1 MTARTTTLESPW
13 LVAALLILSLTA
25 CAEKGP
31 FSINLMPA
39 PEVYDD
45 EVLNP
50 LKDDGAI
57 ADAPFHGILYVTG
70 REPIQEGDKEDF
82 YRNERGTVLRVGMAQ
97 IDMKGEKGEEIS
109 WEEARKI
116 SLAKTRSAKYPLI
129 VGSVE
134 EFGILHSLQPF
145 GFLHDPSE
153 FEGAP
158 AADEHFADLI
168 NQKLAVSK
176 RKDVFIYVHGYKVVF
191 ENPILVAAEL
201 WHFLGYDGVF
211 IAYSWPSTPKTTAYF
226 KDTETAEL
234 SGRNLRLTLEFL
246 AENTDAERIHI
257 VGYSAGTRVVMTAL
271 HQLALKH
278 DQDSEETV
286 RAKLRLQSVALVGSD
301 YDRHKFAGT
310 VADGLFKVTNSM
322 SVYQS
327 STDGALGMSNF
338 FYGRNRLGEM
348 KSMENATET
357 VWDYL
362 RNTDE
367 LFFIDVSGAEG
378 SDTGNGHGYFRSSPW
393 ASSDL
398 LMTLFYGLTPAERGL
413 VRGENDATWSFPEDY
428 VSRLRAAIITHNP
441 EIAESLQEPES
452 ETEPSPEEGASQ

>member
-1 MTARTTTLESPW
+1 MTARITILESPW
-13 LVAALLILSLTA
+13 LVAAVLILSLTG

-45 EVLNP
+45 EVVNP
-50 LKDDGAI
+50 LKDDGDI

-70 REPIQEGDKEDF
+70 REPIQEGDKEEF
-82 YRNERGTVLRVGMAQ
+82 YRNERDTVLRVGMAQ

-109 WEEARKI
+109 WEDARKI
-116 SLAKTRSAKYPLI
+116 SLAKTRSANYPLI

-134 EFGILHSLQPF
+134 EFGILNSLRPY
-145 GFLHDPSE
+145 GFLNDPAE
-153 FEGAP
+153 FESAP
-158 AADEHFADLI
+158 VADEHFADLI

-176 RKDVFIYVHGYKVVF
+176 RKDVFVYVHGYKVVF

-234 SGRNLRLTLEFL
+234 SGRNLRLTLEYL
-246 AENTDAERIHI
+246 AEHTDAERIHI

-278 DQDSEETV
+278 DKDSEETV
-286 RAKLRLQSVALVGSD
+286 QKKLRLQSVALVGSD
-301 YDRHKFAGT
+301 YDRFKFAGT

-327 STDGALGMSNF
+327 ATDSALGMSNF
-338 FYGRNRLGEM
+338 VYGRNRLGELM
-348 KSMENATET
+348 TMENATAT
-357 VWDYL
+357 VLDYL
-362 RNTDE
+362 RDNDE
-367 LFFIDVSGAEG
+367 LAFINVSGAEG

-393 ASSDL
+393 VSSDL
-398 LMTLFYGLTPAERGL
+398 LMTLFYGLLPEERGL
-413 VRGENDATWSFPEDY
+413 VRGEHEVIWSFPEDY
-428 VSRLRAAIITHNP
+428 VSRLRSSIITHNP
-441 EIAESLQEPES
+441 ELAESLQE
-452 ETEPSPEEGASQ
+452 